1 MATKRHHL
9 EARTVRGAAALAALF
24 LVLVPLPR
32 ADASSGPVASIWA
45 SNGDSPF
52 AGDRGLLTTISPNG
66 DGFRDRALIHVR
78 LTSAATVRFQVT
90 KTRLRPE
97 PVFTSTAHLAA
108 GSHTLVW
115 APPAGT
121 QPGSYLV
128 LLDVSGA
135 GGGRVL

>member
-78 LTSAATVRFQVT
+78 LTSAATVDFQVT
-90 KTRLRPE
+90 RTRIHPE
-97 PVFTSTAHLAA
+97 RVFARTVYLGA
-108 GSHTLVW
+108 GTHTLIW
-115 APPAGT
+115 APRAGT
-121 QPGSYLV
+121 QPGDYLV
-128 LLDVSGA
+128 LLDVSEA
-135 GGGRVL
+135 GGT